1 VPWRCAEP
9 TIGRFEREESDPAL
23 GDVRR
28 RARPMRRCCRRS
40 DTARPARGRPSSC
53 EARASCTQPTPPLSL
68 SLSPLFLPEAC
79 RSRVCRLPSPLELQT
94 RFNRRR
100 WSPALSRPPR
110 RSPPPPHPSAT
121 SRPLRRSGSLAR
133 PPRPA
138 LALRLRS
145 ALGDRAGT
153 WTTCVPWPRTVRA
166 EGLLLTGGAG
176 DLRGLTIGHH
186 PASCDT
192 SLPAASAAFGNMPN
206 SSPFQVRS
214 RVPRT

>member
-1 VPWRCAEP
+1 
-9 TIGRFEREESDPAL
+9 
-23 GDVRR
+23 
-28 RARPMRRCCRRS
+28 MRRCCRRS
-40 DTARPARGRPSSC
+40 DAARPARGRPSSC
-53 EARASCTQPTPPLSL
+53 EARASCTQPTPPPSL

-79 RSRVCRLPSPLELQT
+79 RSRVCRPPSPLELQT
-94 RFNRRR
+94 RPNRRQ
-100 WSPALSRPPR
+100 WSPALRAACCRGCSCSSRPPH

-192 SLPAASAAFGNMPN
+192 SLSAASAAFGNMPI